1 MTGTVWLEALQ
12 TLFQPS
18 VILFLCAGVLIGT
31 AIGALPG
38 LSATMGI
45 AIMTPITFW
54 FSPTDGF
61 AMLMG
66 LWNAAIFAGGI
77 SAILVN
83 TPGTPASITQSFDG
97 YSLYKQG
104 KGGLALGIN
113 VIFSGIGGLLSTFA
127 LIMFANPIA
136 SFTVSF
142 GPSEYFMLALF
153 GLSMMVAVA
162 GGDVLKGLIVGA
174 AGILLSCI
182 GLDPILSVKRFTMG
196 QTSLL
201 SGISFIPVMIGMFG
215 IGEVFFQIYERN
227 RTQEETDLKARKE
240 NLKLGKI
247 FPPAKEM
254 AKLTPRGIVSAAAA
268 TVIGA
273 IPAAGGDIASIICWG
288 NGKKLSKHPEEYGK
302 GSVEGL
308 AISSAANN
316 GVIGGAM
323 ITMMT
328 LGIPGDAVTAIL
340 IGSLTMYGMQ
350 PGIKMF
356 TENAGFTAQIMILM
370 LLSNIVFMIFGL
382 VTAKI
387 SAKILNVSQPTV
399 WTAVSVL
406 CIVGSF
412 SLNNNFFDVI
422 IMLIAGILGFL
433 FKLYKFPN
441 GPFILGLLLGSMLE
455 SNLRRALV
463 MSHGSYSIFVT
474 RPVSCVLF
482 VLIMMTFCWPF
493 IKKII
498 FGRKKLTDVL
508 PSEERKGE

>member
-1 MTGTVWLEALQ
+1 MTTEVWLEAAHVL
-12 TLFQPS
+12 LQPS
-18 VILFLCAGVLIGT
+18 VFFFLFAGVFIGT
-31 AIGALPG
+31 MIGAMPG

-54 FSPTDGF
+54 FSPVNGF

-77 SAILVN
+77 SAILIN

-104 KGGLALGIN
+104 KGGLALGVN
-113 VIFSGIGGLLSTFA
+113 VIFSALGGLISIFCLILFA
-127 LIMFANPIA
+127 GPIA
-136 SFTVSF
+136 KFTIKF
-142 GPSEYFMLALF
+142 GPTEYFMLALF
-153 GLSMMVAVA
+153 GLSMMIAVS
-162 GGDVLKGLIVGA
+162 GGNVLKGMILGA
-174 AGILLSCI
+174 MGILLSCI

-215 IGEVFFQIYERN
+215 IGEVLFQIYNRN
-227 RTQEETDLKARKE
+227 KTQETEEHEKRKV
-240 NLKLGKI
+240 NLQLGKVL
-247 FPPAKEM
+247 PGRKEM
-254 AKLTPRGIVSAAAA
+254 AAITPRCIVAGLVA

-288 NGKKLSKHPEEYGK
+288 NAKKFSKHPEDYGK

-308 AISSAANN
+308 AISSTSNN

-323 ITMMT
+323 TTMMT
-328 LGIPGDAVTAIL
+328 LGIPGDSVTAIL

-356 TENAGFTAQIMILM
+356 TEHASFTAQIMLLM
-370 LLSNIVFMIFGL
+370 VMANLVFLVFGL
-382 VTAKI
+382 LTVKA
-387 SAKILNVSQPTV
+387 SAKVLNIAQPSV

-406 CIVGSF
+406 CVVGAYA
-412 SLNNNFFDVI
+412 LNNNFFDVI
-422 IMLIAGILGFL
+422 IMMFAAILGFL
-433 FKLYKFPN
+433 FKVYKFPT
-441 GPFILGLLLGSMLE
+441 GPFILGILLGGMLE
-455 SNLRRALV
+455 SNMRRALV
-463 MSHGSYSIFVT
+463 MSHGNYSTFIT

-482 VLIMMTFCWPF
+482 IMIILTFLSPIFKLIVNR
-493 IKKII
+493 IKSAK
-498 FGRKKLTDVL
+498 TA
-508 PSEERKGE
+508 